1 MWEGRGR
8 MVWANLGCPSL
19 PVRPLPIDNLKKPY
33 RSPIL
38 CWRKVNH
45 FIPNRLLHMHNQ
57 ITQVALRSCKHG
69 WHLNGKKW
77 IFPFYLLNLWPV
89 THDSGNMCKAIVVV
103 WRKIELSVCPSRQQL
118 LLKCWGS
125 HRWCFNN
132 NVSPARC
139 WGYQESSELSTIH
152 QGLSRESLSFLWS
165 TIFRI
170 QGLLLWMASKKIS
183 RDFATEAWYLF
194 AHNGLDLHKIQ
205 KL

>member
-1 MWEGRGR
+1 M
-8 MVWANLGCPSL
+8 
-19 PVRPLPIDNLKKPY
+19 
-33 RSPIL
+33 
-38 CWRKVNH
+38 
-45 FIPNRLLHMHNQ
+45 
-57 ITQVALRSCKHG
+57 
-69 WHLNGKKW
+69 GKNE
-77 IFPFYLLNLWPV
+77 IFPFYLSNLWPV

-165 TIFRI
+165 KIFRI
-170 QGLLLWMASKKIS
+170 QGLFLWMACKK
-183 RDFATEAWYLF
+183 DFERFCNRGLVIICTWWPRPPQNTEIVSSA
-194 AHNGLDLHKIQ
+194 KIWHIC
-205 KL
+205 LNLSHAIVPVHT